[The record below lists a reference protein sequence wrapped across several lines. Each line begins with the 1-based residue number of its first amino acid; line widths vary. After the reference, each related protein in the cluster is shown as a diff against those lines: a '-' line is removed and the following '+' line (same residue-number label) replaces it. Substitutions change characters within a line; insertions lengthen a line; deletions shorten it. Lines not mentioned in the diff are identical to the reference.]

1 MTSHHRP
8 FAGKTRHISTTSKAL
23 LASFSSLPEGVLL
36 AYRVSASVSSSALV
50 ENVKA
55 AQSVEVSQRI
65 IDEGLV
71 HTSLV
76 LKEVDWFF
84 NRMYVG
90 RPVSLSHKP

>member
-1 MTSHHRP
+1 MQQQQQAEPAPEHK
-8 FAGKTRHISTTSKAL
+8 AGKAGI
-23 LASFSSLPEGVLL
+23 FSE
-36 AYRVSASVSSSALV
+36 VSGSVSRSGQIEAA
-50 ENVKA
+50 KA

-84 NRMYVG
+84 NRM
-90 RPVSLSHKP
+90 